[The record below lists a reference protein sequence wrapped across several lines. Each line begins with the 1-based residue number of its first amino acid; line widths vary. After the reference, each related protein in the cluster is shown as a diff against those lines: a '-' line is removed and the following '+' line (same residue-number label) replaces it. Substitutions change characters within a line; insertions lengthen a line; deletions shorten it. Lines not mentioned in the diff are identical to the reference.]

1 MNVENTRASMSRAL
15 DIEVFKAYF
24 FKAFLFSSVD
34 LSTWFLARLRSYS
47 PFALVMSGFPPQS
60 VLVTSVAV
68 ATARVGP
75 TAVRRAS

>member
-47 PFALVMSGFPPQS
+47 LIRACDEWFPTTISTSNKRSRRYCSG
-60 VLVTSVAV
+60 
-68 ATARVGP
+68 
-75 TAVRRAS
+75 RAHGGEEG